1 MEPQVKKD
9 ERPESARS
17 QSKTSPPLGE
27 RRMKAMKPKASAK
40 IMATHGRPC
49 LSTLLNHLGAM
60 PCMARAWSVRVEPKV
75 HELATEMTE
84 RVMTAF
90 MMEGRTLILASWKAR
105 TKGEYLELA
114 PDALD
119 KSGSSDLMIRP
130 RMKSETT

>member
-1 MEPQVKKD
+1 M
-9 ERPESARS
+9 
-17 QSKTSPPLGE
+17 
-27 RRMKAMKPKASAK
+27 
-40 IMATHGRPC
+40 
-49 LSTLLNHLGAM
+49 
-60 PCMARAWSVRVEPKV
+60 RVEPKV
-75 HELATEMTE
+75 EELATEMTE